1 MSMTRPPYP
10 SAFREQMVELVRS
23 GRSPEELAREF
34 EPSAQS
40 IRNWVGQAD
49 RDEGRSHEGLTVDRR
64 AILTPQYQATSIA
77 YRADRRATQRA
88 EQQPPPRFSPP
99 PGHDR
104 RGHPYHTRCA
114 RARRVPVPALRGR
127 PRPIRSRYLLVRGLR
142 RCAAPQA
149 EVARP
154 TTYHGQLSRH
164 VRRETSPVG
173 KLLGHRRHR
182 STAGYAHVVDGHL
195 AETAERISRL
205 ITDAMDGVS
214 SAQRR

>member
-77 YRADRRATQRA
+77 YRADRRATHAPNNSRRLDSLHRQDTIVEVTRTIPGAREPDAFLFPRYA
-88 EQQPPPRFSPP
+88 E
-99 PGHDR
+99 G
-104 RGHPYHTRCA
+104 RGQSGLVTCWFAVCA
-114 RARRVPVPALRGR
+114 DAQ
-127 PRPIRSRYLLVRGLR
+127 LR
-142 RCAAPQA
+142 RLRLHDP
-149 EVARP
+149 
-154 TTYHGQLSRH
+154 RH
-164 VRRETSPVG
+164 T
-173 KLLGHRRHR
+173 
-182 STAGYAHVVDGHL
+182 
-195 AETAERISRL
+195 
-205 ITDAMDGVS
+205 MVS
-214 SAQRR
+214 